1 MPQSLIAMYRLTGSV
16 RSATFNLWMDPVL
29 FLIDIGD
36 LHLNHG
42 DGTRQQ
48 ALFFAIREKIVKGLW
63 VKNGKLP
70 STRKLSQELN
80 ISRNTVIAA
89 YEQLVAEGYLNSQ
102 KGSGYYVAVDLPDL
116 YLSDRRSLEPQQTQT
131 VLALKHDFDVNR
143 AFAPGIPDLAM
154 FPSSQ
159 WQKCLSRHLSR
170 PCLLGNQDIQGS
182 KALRSALADYLA
194 SSRSVNCTPERI
206 IITSGAQQALSIASM
221 VVLKQGDKV
230 LMEQPGYAQMRKL
243 IQFLNYQFE
252 PLLVQE
258 KVGFDVDDVTLSDAD
273 ALYITPSNQYPM
285 GTTLNTEERGRII
298 NWAVK
303 QSRWIIEDD
312 YDSEFQFAHR
322 PYTSLQGLA
331 AQMGR
336 DDRVLYVGSFSKIM
350 FNGLRLGYLVVPESL
365 VDDCLV
371 IKDALSGDSPAHT
384 QEALADFIVDGGLLR
399 HIRKMR
405 RLYKMKHEEMCLAIE
420 KHFAGKVRVIS
431 QAAGLHIT
439 LKWQSGLDEHE
450 WALRAKAEGI
460 VLRPISYYEHSDFRT
475 RDWQGAVLGYGNV
488 SLEEIDSLIMR
499 LSKLFR

>member
-1 MPQSLIAMYRLTGSV
+1 
-16 RSATFNLWMDPVL
+16 MDPVL
-29 FLIDIGD
+29 HLIDIGD
-36 LHLNHG
+36 LRIKHD

-48 ALFFAIREKIVKGLW
+48 ALFSAIREKIVKGLW
-63 VKNGKLP
+63 AKNGKLP

-89 YEQLVAEGYLNSQ
+89 YEQLVAEGYLISK
-102 KGSGYYVAVDLPDL
+102 KGSGFYVAVELPEQ
-116 YLSDRRSLEPQQTQT
+116 YLPEPCFTESNSSASCFPSDYFSEPQQTQT

-143 AFAPGIPDLAM
+143 AFAPGVPDLAM
-154 FPSSQ
+154 FPSSL
-159 WQKCLSRHLSR
+159 WQKYLSRHLSR
-170 PCLLGNQDIQGS
+170 ACLLGNQDIQGS
-182 KALRSALADYLA
+182 MALRSALADYLA
-194 SSRSVNCTPERI
+194 SSRSVNCTTERI
-206 IITSGAQQALSIASM
+206 IITSGAQQALTIASM
-221 VVLKQGDKV
+221 VVLKHGDKV

-243 IQFLNYQFE
+243 IQFQNYQFE
-252 PLLVQE
+252 PLHVQE
-258 KVGFDVDDVTLSDAD
+258 KVGFDVDDVTSSDAD

-285 GTTLNTEERGRII
+285 GTTLNTEQRGCII

-303 QSRWIIEDD
+303 KSRWIIEDD

-365 VDDCLV
+365 VNDCLV
-371 IKDALSGDSPAHT
+371 VKDALSGDSPTHT
-384 QEALADFIVDGGLLR
+384 QEALADFIVEGGLLR

-405 RLYKMKHEEMCLAIE
+405 RLYKMKHEQMCKSIE

-460 VLRPISYYEHSDFRT
+460 VLRPISYYEHADFCT
-475 RDWQGAVLGYGNV
+475 RSWHGAVLGYGNV
-488 SLEEIDSLIMR
+488 ALEDIDSLIKR
-499 LSKLFR
+499 LSNLFR